1 MINYM
6 TEKPL
11 TDEVNDTF
19 LVFVLFVR
27 LIPESPRWLVSRGRL
42 QEAELLLR
50 SAALENRVDAPD
62 VIFFSDNV
70 RASHLS
76 LVAHKEDDGHFT
88 AGSFFPKVKEAIG
101 EEEKESLSFLDLL
114 RTTNIRKIILL
125 LWLIW

>member
-1 MINYM
+1 M
-6 TEKPL
+6 
-11 TDEVNDTF
+11 NDTF

-42 QEAELLLR
+42 REAELLLR

-70 RASHLS
+70 RTSHLS
-76 LVAHKEDDGHFT
+76 LVAHKEDDGRFT
-88 AGSFFPKVKEAIG
+88 AGSFFPQVKEAIG